1 MMNTRIENETAYLK
15 ATFYLPSNH
24 ERIYVSYKLEEEL
37 ISITVVVEI

>member
-1 MMNTRIENETAYLK
+1 MKTAHII